1 MNILVTGFSP
11 FGGETIN
18 PAYEAVKLLPD
29 SIENARIIKA
39 ELPTVFRK
47 GAETLRELISKYNP
61 AIVICVGQAGGRS
74 AIAIE
79 RVAVNLQDAGSPDNE
94 GTCPEDESIIS
105 EGRDAYFSNLPTR
118 AIVQALKEVSIP
130 AVLSYTAGT
139 YVCNDVMYHLLHW
152 IEQSYPDMR
161 GGFIHVPYDPAQ
173 AAKSAAPE
181 PSMPIAV
188 TAEALRL
195 AILTSIMNIK
205 VNQEV

>member
-47 GAETLRELISKYNP
+47 GAETLRELISKFNP

-79 RVAVNLQDAGSPDNE
+79 RIAANLHDASNPDNE
-94 GTCPEDESIIS
+94 GNCPEDESIIS
-105 EGRDAYFSNLPTR
+105 EGKAAYFSNLPTR
-118 AIVQALKEVSIP
+118 AIVQALKEARIP

-139 YVCNDVMYHLLHW
+139 YVCNDVMYHLLYW

-173 AAKSAAPE
+173 TANSAAPA

-195 AILTSIMNIK
+195 AILTSIRHT
-205 VNQEV
+205 Q